1 MKKIAIL
8 ATLDTKGE
16 EAEFLKELILKHGHR
31 PIVVDI
37 GSGGKPSVSADIS
50 AEEVAGAGGSTIDEL
65 RASKDRLRIV
75 EIMVKGGIV
84 KLKELAKAGE
94 LDGVL
99 AIGGIS
105 GMVLGSTIMN
115 ELPLCLPKLI
125 VSTAASIP
133 GSNRIFGPSGI
144 TLMHSLF
151 DVEGLNHFLRAQL
164 SRAVGAICGMVES
177 EIPFLPPP
185 QEKPRIAIST
195 YGYTEN
201 CANYLVKALKERYEP
216 VRFHAVGVPEIA
228 MEKLIDEGYFQGLI
242 DLVPSSIT
250 NALHGGSRVSWPER
264 MEIAGKKGIPQVI
277 APGGINTFTWTG
289 ICANDIVS
297 DLKHRK
303 HYFMDP
309 QRVTIWLTLEELRGV
324 AFVYAEK
331 LNQAKGPTKFIVPL
345 KGWLS
350 IEREENSFLDPQA
363 HKVFMEELKRNLNP
377 DIEVREVDA
386 NINDT
391 SFAHAVVQSFEEIM
405 ETKKG
410 GPEHEILEPLS

>member
-16 EAEFLKELILKHGHR
+16 EAEFLRELILKRGHQ

-37 GSGGKPSVSADIS
+37 GSGGRPKVHADIS
-50 AEEVAGAGGSTIDEL
+50 ADEVANAGGGAIDEL
-65 RASKDRLRIV
+65 RASKDRLRIT
-75 EIMVKGGIV
+75 EMMTKGGIV
-84 KLKELAKAGE
+84 KLKELFEAGE

-105 GMVLGSTIMN
+105 GMILGSTIMN
-115 ELPLCLPKLI
+115 ELPLSLPKLI
-125 VSTAASIP
+125 VSTAASIT

-151 DVEGLNHFLRAQL
+151 DVAGLNHLLRAQL

-177 EIPFLPPP
+177 EISLDALPE
-185 QEKPRIAIST
+185 EKPRIAIST

-201 CANYLVKALKERYEP
+201 CAHYLVKALKEKYEP

-250 NALHGGSRVSWPER
+250 NALHGGSRVSWAER
-264 MEIAGKKGIPQVI
+264 MEVAGKKGIPQVI
-277 APGGINTFTWTG
+277 STGGINTFTWIG
-289 ICANDIVS
+289 IRVADTIS
-297 DLKHRK
+297 ELKNRK

-309 QRVTIWLTLEELRGV
+309 QRVTIWLTEEELRRI
-324 AFVYAEK
+324 ASVYAEK

-350 IEREENSFLDPQA
+350 IERKETPFFDPQA
-363 HKVFMEELKRNLNP
+363 NKAFIEELKRKLKP
-377 DIEVREVDA
+377 EIELKEVDA
-386 NINDT
+386 NIDDP
-391 SFAHAVVQSFEEIM
+391 SFAQAVLQSFEEVM
-405 ETKKG
+405 EMKNRRSL
-410 GPEHEILEPLS
+410 I